1 VLSVT
6 VLGLGRSPLR
16 PRTYASVN
24 GSRALTTGAARP
36 SNINLYILARSL
48 TTVLDQQRVVA
59 ISTTSDSN
67 SGTQQHSWTAITIS
81 IIIIVNIN
89 IIVSVI

>member
-1 VLSVT
+1 VSRTDYTMAVLSVT

-36 SNINLYILARSL
+36 SNINLYILASRDKWRPADVPVQAVGVASL
-48 TTVLDQQRVVA
+48 AYLFIDQWATLTVSLCNA
-59 ISTTSDSN
+59 A
-67 SGTQQHSWTAITIS
+67 G
-81 IIIIVNIN
+81 
-89 IIVSVI
+89 

>member
-1 VLSVT
+1 LSVT

-36 SNINLYILARSL
+36 SNINLYSRCAMASECSYSKHGARRAN
-48 TTVLDQQRVVA
+48 TWPQQYKV
-59 ISTTSDSN
+59 
-67 SGTQQHSWTAITIS
+67 
-81 IIIIVNIN
+81 
-89 IIVSVI
+89 